1 MRRGVLLAVILL
13 LAVPVGAATVADDPD
28 EQGIDLKKLAE
39 RRVARQRNYLPGE
52 RVMRYGAAAM
62 EKIGEDPHEAL
73 ALLRKLNMKRLN
85 PFERALIYRLLG
97 YVSYF
102 MQDFQAAI
110 ENFSNAVGEEILA
123 PRDEG
128 ELRFSIAQLYAAL
141 AQWRDVVA
149 SIDTWALYVPER
161 SPLSYYLTAIAYY
174 QLGEFDNAI
183 INVEKAVDIAPD
195 PKEGWLQL
203 LAALYVKNQDY
214 RSAAPVLEE
223 LVMRFRKKEYWSQL
237 SLIYGA
243 LDDFRGSLAVQ
254 QIAYIQGLLEEDTEL
269 RRLAR
274 GYLYN
279 DLPHPAALVLAKEM
293 EAGTIES
300 DGAAFELLANSWIAA
315 REYDESLGPL
325 QKAADLSENGNLYVR
340 LGQVHMH
347 REEWSDAVRLFQKA
361 VARGDLKEPGNA
373 HLLLGISHYNV
384 ESVARA
390 RASFARARKYE
401 PSRRQADL
409 WIDHIEREARQAG

>member
-1 MRRGVLLAVILL
+1 
-13 LAVPVGAATVADDPD
+13 
-28 EQGIDLKKLAE
+28 
-39 RRVARQRNYLPGE
+39 
-52 RVMRYGAAAM
+52 
-62 EKIGEDPHEAL
+62 
-73 ALLRKLNMKRLN
+73 
-85 PFERALIYRLLG
+85 
-97 YVSYF
+97 
-102 MQDFQAAI
+102 
-110 ENFSNAVGEEILA
+110 
-123 PRDEG
+123 
-128 ELRFSIAQLYAAL
+128 
-141 AQWRDVVA
+141 
-149 SIDTWALYVPER
+149 
-161 SPLSYYLTAIAYY
+161 
-174 QLGEFDNAI
+174 
-183 INVEKAVDIAPD
+183 
-195 PKEGWLQL
+195 
-203 LAALYVKNQDY
+203 
-214 RSAAPVLEE
+214 
-223 LVMRFRKKEYWSQL
+223 
-237 SLIYGA
+237 
-243 LDDFRGSLAVQ
+243 LAVQ

-373 HLLLGISHYNV
+373 HLLLGISHYNA